1 MEATVVSV
9 GKSVLNGAL
18 NYAKSMLAEEIALQ
32 LGVQRDVTFVADEME
47 MMQSFLMTADDEQD
61 EHKVLKTWVK
71 QVRDLAYDV
80 EDNLQDFALHSDK
93 KPSRWCVLRTL
104 WERRGI
110 AKGVKEL
117 KARVEDVSSR
127 NLRYRLI
134 KDASSSKTAAAVEQV
149 ATADATVFGFGI
161 TKEAM
166 VNLADL
172 VSSKEVDLRVISL
185 WGTGG
190 DLGKTS
196 EIRKVYDDE
205 SVKKRF
211 GCRAWVRLMRPFNPR
226 EFVKSLVRQFYE
238 NSPDKIAKGHE
249 GETVGATAL
258 VKIEKME
265 QMDLVLSKFHE
276 LVNGNRYLV
285 VIDDLSTIV
294 DWDCIKTYF
303 PNRKNGSRIVVSA
316 QQAEVASLCTEQ
328 PYQMS
333 ELKWVSAD
341 QTLYLFYKKVEPVE
355 TSVGTSSGSN
365 APPGQNEIA
374 PVASSPRNLSK
385 SPRTPEL
392 LNNEDELGSGRATKA
407 SAFEEALLIGRA
419 EEKAEVIKMIST
431 AEQRSVISVWG
442 MGGIGK
448 TTLVKGVYQS
458 PELAGLFR
466 KHAWV
471 TVKHPF
477 SLEVFLRGLAERL
490 QENEQS
496 VSSGE
501 KKRPDITR
509 MAGRYGKN
517 VATMAYE
524 DLKRELAGLLQEPE
538 CLIVLD
544 DVSSTLEWDAI
555 KRYMGQTRRIIVTTR
570 ERSVAKHCSSLESDI
585 YQLHAMGEEDDFK
598 LFKKKVLKKDE
609 YIDLRSDL
617 EEQAKLILKKC
628 HGLPLAIC
636 TIGGF
641 LSDKPRT
648 ALEWKKLND
657 HISAEL
663 EINTELQMIK
673 TILMKSYNGLPYHLK
688 SSFLYMSIFPEDH
701 KIRRKRL
708 VRRWIAEGYSSEMR
722 HMSAEEVGD
731 KHFAELYDRSMI
743 LPTNRVTHS
752 TGEIDS
758 CQLHDLIRDISIS
771 KSMEENLVYILEE
784 GCSSKVQGTIRHLSV
799 SSNWA
804 REKDVY
810 ESTLDFGHIRSLTVF
825 GEWRSFLISDK
836 MKLLRVL
843 DLEDTSGLRD
853 HDLAHIG
860 KLRHLRYL
868 SLRGCRGVTQLPEC
882 FGNLRH
888 LQTLDVRDTFIMTL
902 PKTIVNLERLQYLR
916 VGFVRQDVPKD
927 DIYEEFVD
935 KILQQIS
942 GRGACRNWCCFYSC
956 SLLDLC
962 GYLCRPKLL
971 HAGMNRH
978 DISKFCSF
986 FLTAGWMH
994 HTLQGVRVTKGIGDL
1009 KALRTLSVVNVAW
1022 GRHAMKVLKRL
1033 SHLRKLTV
1041 TGVYDQNSKD
1051 FWSAIA
1057 PHNRLRSLS
1066 VQRLFESIGM
1076 PIIDGCL
1083 GENPYMD
1090 GATNDG
1096 PAAAEAPDTVNG
1108 VLPSSGGTSQSKHGQ
1123 SLAGEVLFPPKD
1135 LESLKVEG
1143 RLVKI
1148 PQWIHQLQN
1157 LSKLQLCY
1165 TRLKLDAIQVIGRLP
1180 NLSILRLRSLSFL
1193 GKELHFLHSSFPS
1206 LVVLELSDL
1215 PQVQVVYFEERTM
1228 PRLEVLQVF
1237 SCLSNGVLS
1246 GLRLLTSLKEVSLTR
1261 VHYSSIMRVQNQLKD
1276 CPKPVNL
1283 RVNFGERS

>member
-32 LGVQRDVTFVADEME
+32 LGVQRDVTFVADELE

-61 EHKVLKTWVK
+61 EQKVLKTWVK

-93 KPSRWCVLRTL
+93 KPSRWCIICTL

-134 KDASSSKTAAAVEQV
+134 KDGSASKPAAAAEQA
-149 ATADATVFGFGI
+149 ATADAAVFGFGI
-161 TKEAM
+161 EENSM

-172 VSSKEVDLRVISL
+172 ISSKEVDLRVISV

-205 SVKKRF
+205 AVKKKF

-226 EFVKSLVRQFYE
+226 EFIKNLVKQFYE
-238 NSPDKIAKGHE
+238 NSPDSIEKGHE
-249 GETVGATAL
+249 GTTVGANAL
-258 VKIEKME
+258 MKIEKME
-265 QMDLVLSKFHE
+265 QMDLVLNEFHQQ
-276 LVNGNRYLV
+276 VNGNQYLI

-303 PNRKNGSRIVVSA
+303 PDRKNCSRIIVSA

-333 ELKWVSAD
+333 ELKWVSAE
-341 QTLYLFYKKVEPVE
+341 QTLYLFYKKVERA
-355 TSVGTSSGSN
+355 VGLGSGSN
-365 APPGQNEIA
+365 APAGENRIA
-374 PVASSPRNLSK
+374 PVASSSSNPPKEPKLA
-385 SPRTPEL
+385 
-392 LNNEDELGSGRATKA
+392 DGDVLGGGRATKA
-407 SAFEEALLIGRA
+407 LAFEEALLIGRA
-419 EEKAEVIKMIST
+419 EEKAQVIEMISKP
-431 AEQRSVISVWG
+431 EQRSVVSVWG

-490 QENEQS
+490 QENAQS
-496 VSSGE
+496 ISAGE
-501 KKRPDITR
+501 NKRPDITR
-509 MAGRYGKN
+509 MARGNGKN
-517 VATMAYE
+517 LATMKYE

-544 DVSSTLEWDAI
+544 DVSSTLEWDSII
-555 KRYMGQTRRIIVTTR
+555 KYMGQARRIIVTTR
-570 ERSVAKHCSSLESDI
+570 ERSVAKHCSSKEGDDINI
-585 YQLHAMGEEDDFK
+585 YQLHAMGEKDALD
-598 LFKKKVLKKDE
+598 LFKKKVFKKDE
-609 YIDLRSDL
+609 YNDLRSDL
-617 EEQAKLILKKC
+617 EEQAKLILRKC
-628 HGLPLAIC
+628 RGLPLAIS

-663 EINTELQMIK
+663 EINTELYMIK
-673 TILMKSYNGLPYHLK
+673 AILMKSYNGLPYHLK
-688 SSFLYMSIFPEDH
+688 SSFLYMSIFPQDH

-731 KHFAELYDRSMI
+731 KHLAELFDRSMI

-752 TGEIDS
+752 TGKIDS

-804 REKDVY
+804 REKDVF
-810 ESTLDFGHIRSLTVF
+810 ESILDLSHVRSLTVF

-860 KLRHLRYL
+860 KLHHLRYL
-868 SLRGCRGVTQLPEC
+868 SLRGCRGVTQLPDC
-882 FGNLRH
+882 LGNLRH
-888 LQTLDVRDTFIMTL
+888 LQTLDVRDTFIMVL
-902 PKTIVNLERLQYLR
+902 PKTVVNLERLQYLR
-916 VGFVRQDVPKD
+916 VGFVRQDVHKD
-927 DIYEEFVD
+927 DIYEKFVD

-942 GRGACRNWCCFYSC
+942 ATGACRNWCCFYSC

-962 GYLCRPKLL
+962 AYQCRPKLL
-971 HAGMNRH
+971 HADMNSQ

-994 HTLQGVRVTKGIGDL
+994 HTLHGLRVTRGIGDL
-1009 KALRTLSVVNVAW
+1009 KALHTLSVVNVAW
-1022 GRHAMKVLKRL
+1022 GKHTMKVLKRL
-1033 SHLRKLTV
+1033 THLRKLTV
-1041 TGVYDQNSKD
+1041 TGVYDRNSKD

-1057 PHNRLRSLS
+1057 NHNRLRSLS
-1066 VQRLFESIGM
+1066 VQRLSESVGM
-1076 PIIDGCL
+1076 PTLDGCL
-1083 GENPYMD
+1083 GETTSMD
-1090 GATNDG
+1090 GTAVNG
-1096 PAAAEAPDTVNG
+1096 PAVAEAPDTVNG
-1108 VLPSSGGTSQSKHGQ
+1108 GSSSGGTSQSKLRR

-1143 RLVKI
+1143 KLVNI

-1165 TRLKLDAIQVIGRLP
+1165 TRLELDAIQVIGRLP

-1193 GKELHFLHSSFPS
+1193 GKELHFLRSSFPS

-1215 PQVQVVYFEERTM
+1215 PQVQLVYFEERTM
-1228 PRLEVLQVF
+1228 PCLEVLQVS

-1261 VHYSSIMRVQNQLKD
+1261 VHYSSIVRVQNQLKE
-1276 CPKPVNL
+1276 CAKPVNL
-1283 RVNFGERS
+1283 KVNFGERL